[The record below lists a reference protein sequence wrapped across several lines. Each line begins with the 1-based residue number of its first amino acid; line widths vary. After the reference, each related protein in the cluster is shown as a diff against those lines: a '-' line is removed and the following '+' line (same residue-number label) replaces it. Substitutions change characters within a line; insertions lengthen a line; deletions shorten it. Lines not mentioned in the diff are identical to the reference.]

1 MSNILEEKIDKI
13 INAKI
18 EDFADAFTHG
28 LTENKQLY
36 QLTEDVAVKFA
47 EWKDKEGWMLDYKE
61 QATHS
66 YKELFQYFINNI
78 YGK

>member
-1 MSNILEEKIDKI
+1 MSNILEERIDKI

-36 QLTEDVAVKFA
+36 QLTEDVAVKFM
-47 EWKDKEGWMLDYKE
+47 EWVDKLDKFMGMNNK
-61 QATHS
+61 Q
-66 YKELFQYFINNI
+66 LFQYFINNI
-78 YGK
+78 YKP